1 MQQENRLFTLAIII
15 LLLAFS
21 AGCMGAKVHS
31 KPGTT
36 TTVILIRHADR
47 DDNGHLTAQGHER
60 AKALVDAVSDMDIT
74 AIYSPNLERNLDTV
88 KPLANHLGIDITLA
102 PKISLPRVNKILNEI
117 LTKHAGG
124 VVLWVGNISGNLQA
138 VYSRLGGTGKG
149 PLKYGDLYIL
159 TVPDKGPVKV
169 IKSRYGL

>member
-1 MQQENRLFTLAIII
+1 
-15 LLLAFS
+15 
-21 AGCMGAKVHS
+21 
-31 KPGTT
+31 
-36 TTVILIRHADR
+36 
-47 DDNGHLTAQGHER
+47 
-60 AKALVDAVSDMDIT
+60 
-74 AIYSPNLERNLDTV
+74 ERNLDTV
-88 KPLANHLGIDITLA
+88 KPLANHFGIDITLT

-149 PLKYGDLYIL
+149 PLKYGDLDIL